1 MQLKIKNRIQ
11 IFFFFLSTL
20 FGQSF
25 DISGKITDEE
35 NGDPLIGTNVVI
47 QGDNF
52 NTGAATNSDGEYTI
66 RNVPLGDYTLKVTYI
81 GYEDYE
87 APITVNENLVN
98 FNIQLNISA
107 IQLQEY
113 IVTASR
119 GRREKIQLLYH

>member
-35 NGDPLIGTNVVI
+35 NGDPLIGANVVI

-81 GYEDYE
+81 GYEDYQ
-87 APITVNENLVN
+87 APIAVNENSVN
-98 FNIQLNISA
+98 FNIQLN
-107 IQLQEY
+107 
-113 IVTASR
+113 V
-119 GRREKIQLLYH
+119 